1 MLILSLKMKVELFI
15 ARKLK
20 LGNDTKS
27 ASPSLNVATIGIV
40 LAILI
45 MILSVVIVLGFKSEI
60 THKLYSIN
68 PHLKVSNAALGIDDN
83 YSTVNAHEIFKG
95 IQTDTAFFEN
105 VESMSLIAEKPAIL
119 KTEEDFKGIIYR
131 GVDDGYDWTYLKSC
145 LTEGRLP
152 NLADTADT
160 REIIVSKKISDQL
173 RLKVGDKLFTYFI
186 DNKVKA
192 RRSIVVGIYNTDFD
206 VFDKSY
212 IIGNI
217 KLLQSVNS
225 WNGYTGSFVGVNL
238 KNTERI
244 DSNAQHLYSSLA
256 LSMIEHNYPT
266 LYTVST
272 ITQNNMS
279 YFAWLNM
286 LDMNVIII
294 LILMIIVSSF
304 TLISALL
311 MIILERIRMIGVLKS
326 LGCSNKM
333 IRNIF
338 IYLTGKLIIR
348 SIIIGNLVGLG
359 LALAQKYFHIIKLN
373 PEAYYMSYVP
383 IEINTTAIILLN
395 IGIIIVSYIA
405 LIGPSHIVAT
415 IKPTTTMK
423 FD

>member
-160 REIIVSKKISDQL
+160 REIIVSKKLSDQL

-206 VFDKSY
+206 VFEDRKS
-212 IIGNI
+212 
-217 KLLQSVNS
+217 V
-225 WNGYTGSFVGVNL
+225 V
-238 KNTERI
+238 
-244 DSNAQHLYSSLA
+244 
-256 LSMIEHNYPT
+256 
-266 LYTVST
+266 
-272 ITQNNMS
+272 
-279 YFAWLNM
+279 
-286 LDMNVIII
+286 
-294 LILMIIVSSF
+294 
-304 TLISALL
+304 
-311 MIILERIRMIGVLKS
+311 
-326 LGCSNKM
+326 
-333 IRNIF
+333 
-338 IYLTGKLIIR
+338 
-348 SIIIGNLVGLG
+348 
-359 LALAQKYFHIIKLN
+359 
-373 PEAYYMSYVP
+373 
-383 IEINTTAIILLN
+383 
-395 IGIIIVSYIA
+395 
-405 LIGPSHIVAT
+405 
-415 IKPTTTMK
+415 
-423 FD
+423 